1 MNSNAF
7 FAKLDRPDKAM
18 TLRLSPPFSKLRRS
32 CKILLCLAALLL
44 PDFSFGATSYYLC
57 PLKTHGIDRE
67 TMETFRILLY
77 IEISEAGGKVDLLQD
92 CASPTRN
99 LKSPNAARIK
109 GSIRRLGQKIIP
121 MLVLSSETGQERIYS
136 LVLKEIEEFDI
147 AAKRFASAIVN
158 KTDIAIP
165 ELGQVIQAEVPTEAR
180 RGVNN
185 SLYFRLG
192 GMSPIGKNYDSGEG
206 VLFSVGAWSETKG
219 FAIEKTFG
227 IRKSTAHPN
236 DYNSFWEYSTKLG
249 ALRILGTTDTAFIA
263 GGGFGLFL
271 LGDKYLKTVV
281 ESPMGLR
288 TTHVEKRSGTSY
300 GGGFYGKAGI
310 LLFRTYSVRMT
321 ATVEYSLAF
330 AKTHWDSRPQ
340 SLGFSI
346 GIIY

>member
-1 MNSNAF
+1 
-7 FAKLDRPDKAM
+7 
-18 TLRLSPPFSKLRRS
+18 
-32 CKILLCLAALLL
+32 
-44 PDFSFGATSYYLC
+44 
-57 PLKTHGIDRE
+57 
-67 TMETFRILLY
+67 
-77 IEISEAGGKVDLLQD
+77 
-92 CASPTRN
+92 
-99 LKSPNAARIK
+99 
-109 GSIRRLGQKIIP
+109 
-121 MLVLSSETGQERIYS
+121 MLVLSLETGEERIYS
-136 LVLKEIEEFDI
+136 LVLNEIEELHI

-158 KTDIAIP
+158 KTDISIP

-180 RGVNN
+180 RGVSN
-185 SLYFRLG
+185 SLYFNLG

-206 VLFSVGAWSETKG
+206 ILFSVGAWSETKG

-236 DYNSFWEYSTKLG
+236 GYNSFWEYSTKLG
-249 ALRILGTTDTAFIA
+249 ALRILGTTDTALIA

-271 LGDKYLKTVV
+271 LGDKYLKTVI
-281 ESPMGLR
+281 ESPMGLM

-310 LLFRTYSVRMT
+310 LLFRTYSVSMT
-321 ATVEYSLAF
+321 AVVEYSLAF